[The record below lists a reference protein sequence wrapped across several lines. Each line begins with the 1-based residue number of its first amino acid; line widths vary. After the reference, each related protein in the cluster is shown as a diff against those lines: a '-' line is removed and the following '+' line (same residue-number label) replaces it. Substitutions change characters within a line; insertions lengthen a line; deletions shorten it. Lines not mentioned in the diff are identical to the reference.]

1 MRQQR
6 RKPLGKI
13 PTNIPGL
20 DSILV
25 GGFPELSIN
34 IITGSPGVG
43 KTIFSQQLI
52 YTNATPTQKALYLTT
67 LSEPPIKMLYYLQQ
81 FEFFDRDK
89 VGEQVIY
96 LDIGEVIRDRGLEKT
111 LNAIINYVQ
120 QYKPA
125 IVGIDSFKAINDM
138 VQDPVQARKFGYD
151 LSVRLTTWA
160 VTTLLV
166 GEYTEEEIEQQ
177 PIFAIADSIVRMH
190 YQPLGLHYQRYV
202 NVLKLRGCDYFSGM
216 HPFAINN
223 TGLTVYPRIK
233 LSTTEAPTLIST
245 GRVSTGII
253 GLDQMLAGGFPAG
266 SATMVAGGAGTGK
279 TLLGLNFIT
288 TGIKNNEPG
297 VIVSF
302 QENPQQLQQ
311 IAQSF
316 NWNLPTLA
324 AEDQLIHLYHSPVE
338 LQPDIH
344 ATYILEAV
352 AKIGAKRILLDSIK
366 DIEIATPDKVRY
378 KDYIYAL
385 VNQLK
390 LQGITIVMNHEIPE
404 MFGDFQVSEYGVSFI
419 ADNVILLRYVELA
432 GKMGRAINIMKMRGS
447 QHSKEIRH
455 FEINDTGLVIGDM
468 IAAQTGILTGLPI
481 LSAVQPSTINDL
493 PTRSQYIIKT
503 LQQRGT
509 STLAELAMQTGLLE
523 SDLEQEMEEL
533 QEQGLILSLNR
544 NSQKCYRAT
553 I

>member
-1 MRQQR
+1 MSQQR

-20 DSILV
+20 DSILA

-34 IITGSPGVG
+34 IITGSPGAG

-81 FEFFDRDK
+81 FDFFDRDK

-96 LDIGEVIRDRGLEKT
+96 LDIGEVIRDRGLEET
-111 LNAIINYVQ
+111 LNAILNYVQ

-166 GEYTEEEIEQQ
+166 GEYTEDEIEQQ
-177 PIFAIADSIVRMH
+177 PIFAIADSIIRMQ
-190 YQPLGLHYQRYV
+190 YQPLGLHYQRYI

-216 HPFAINN
+216 HPFKINN
-223 TGLTVYPRIK
+223 AGLRVYPRIK
-233 LSTTEAPTLIST
+233 LSITAPPASLQT

-288 TGIKNNEPG
+288 TGIKENEPG

-311 IAQSF
+311 IADSF
-316 NWNLPTLA
+316 NWNLLRLA

-338 LQPDIH
+338 IQPDIH
-344 ATYILEAV
+344 AAYILDAV
-352 AKIGAKRILLDSIK
+352 EKIGAKRVLLDSIK

-390 LQGITIVMNHEIPE
+390 LQGITIIMNHEIPE
-404 MFGDFQVSEYGVSFI
+404 LFGDFQVSEYGVSFI
-419 ADNVILLRYVELA
+419 ADNVILLRYVELS
-432 GKMGRAINIMKMRGS
+432 GEMGRAINIMKMRGS
-447 QHSKEIRH
+447 QHSKEIRR
-455 FEINDTGLVIGDM
+455 FEINDTGLLIGDM
-468 IAAQTGILTGLPI
+468 MTAQTGILTGLPI
-481 LSAVQPSTINDL
+481 LTAIPHSTINDL
-493 PTRSQYIIKT
+493 PARSQYILKT
-503 LQQRGT
+503 LQQKGT
-509 STLAELAMQTGLLE
+509 STVAELATQTGLPE
-523 SDLEQEMEEL
+523 SDVEQEMEEL
-533 QEQGLILSLNR
+533 QDQGLILSLNR
-544 NSQKCYRAT
+544 NNLKYYRVT

>member
-1 MRQQR
+1 LP
-6 RKPLGKI
+6 KWDAP
-13 PTNIPGL
+13 
-20 DSILV
+20 
-25 GGFPELSIN
+25 
-34 IITGSPGVG
+34 
-43 KTIFSQQLI
+43 
-52 YTNATPTQKALYLTT
+52 
-67 LSEPPIKMLYYLQQ
+67 QQ

-96 LDIGEVIRDRGLEKT
+96 LDIGEVIRDRGLEET

-177 PIFAIADSIVRMH
+177 PIFAIADSIVRMQ
-190 YQPLGLHYQRYV
+190 YQPLGLHYQRYI

-233 LSTTEAPTLIST
+233 LSTTEAPTLTST

-302 QENPQQLQQ
+302 QETPQQLQQ

-316 NWNLPTLA
+316 NWNLPTLT
-324 AEDQLIHLYHSPVE
+324 AEEKLIHLYHSPVE
-338 LQPDIH
+338 IQPDIH

-352 AKIGAKRILLDSIK
+352 AKIGAKRVLLDSIK

-432 GKMGRAINIMKMRGS
+432 GEMGRAINIMKMRGS
-447 QHSKEIRH
+447 QHSKEIRR

-481 LSAVQPSTINDL
+481 LSAVQPSTLNDL

-509 STLAELAMQTGLLE
+509 STLAELATQTGLLE
-523 SDLEQEMEEL
+523 SDLEQEMEDL
-533 QEQGLILSLNR
+533 NEQGLILSLNR